1 MSEKISEPQAI
12 GLLVGESIRDHLYGE
27 QESDDGKKQQTGK
40 RWTLYS
46 GLFILLKQKIQ
57 LALDALQ
64 RLIRQVQCAF
74 KLLVLGNVR
83 TNV

>member
-1 MSEKISEPQAI
+1 LACTI
-12 GLLVGESIRDHLYGE
+12 GLLVGESIRDCLYGGPE
-27 QESDDGKKQQTGK
+27 PQGQEPKRTSK

-57 LALDALQ
+57 LAAETLQ
-64 RLIRQVQCAF
+64 RLIRQVQRSF
-74 KLLVLGNVR
+74 KLLVHGDVR